1 MAHHIATADG
11 NLTTAATWG
20 VVDATSLLD
29 SQAGNAVLT
38 TTPTGAAAGVTPGA
52 ITIDGM
58 AVKIATRAASPT
70 GTMTVVLRN
79 VTDAADVA
87 GTSVTINVSDIP
99 DDIGTAGNTF
109 SGCSIGWFFFKFAAP
124 VTLTAGKAYNIR
136 ASTSSSSQ
144 VNLFRDATASNWS
157 RMLRTTTTGAPAAG
171 DSMFV
176 LGEWTAAA
184 TKTNRV
190 VTMDSLIGTDYGGG
204 SLVLASLGISKGG
217 TFQYGSTAATNYA
230 FRISGVIQ
238 VWLEGIFTIGTVATP
253 IPRDSTAALELD
265 SGTDGDFGIVSYG
278 TFTVQGLSRSSGKN
292 ITYCRLNTDEAAGQ
306 TVLGVDTDTGWL
318 NGDEIAITTTSTT
331 RDQGETATLNGA
343 AGASS
348 ITVTAGIA
356 AAHGGN
362 ATTKVQAEVILLT
375 RNVRIQG
382 VTAGVTGYVTF
393 QAGTVDVDW
402 CLFRY
407 IAGIQGALKGGV
419 SVNSAS
425 LTSFGWDY
433 NVHRDCDAGVAFD
446 ILVAATL
453 AMTQTHFWSGW
464 TTGGIYI
471 DSAATGAA
479 LTLTDVCLSPD
490 STGTVVAITMGASA
504 TLTLTRVT
512 IAGGGSSAISTAN
525 GTNAVIVATDLNV
538 HAHGSASVSSLT
550 LTGRTRLLFTRPVF
564 WRNGSNAIRVIT
576 LADIDITD
584 GTFFGNTSGSFSIE
598 ERTELIAR
606 NTTFAGDSTSASSYG
621 LSLTS
626 ACPYIKAKF
635 IGCTF
640 SSGTAHTTADIA
652 GTLTAAGHFLDF
664 TFVNTVL
671 GAATEI
677 AASVLAGA
685 FGNSAFRYQRKD
697 GTTNTHET
705 VYPRLGTV
713 AYETSTFRTA
723 APSERLTPSG
733 ATSTFRLR
741 SAIKR
746 APIAITKAL
755 TVTVHVRK
763 DGSYTGSAPRLIAR
777 ANPALG
783 YDSDTV
789 LDTLSVGAGVWE
801 QLTGTTTPVAEE
813 TGVMEFYVDCDG
825 SAGNVFVDDWSAQQG

>member
-1 MAHHIATADG
+1 MAYRVATADG
-11 NLTTAATWG
+11 NLTTAGTWG
-20 VVDATSLLD
+20 AVDATSLLD
-29 SQAGNAVLT
+29 SQAGNSVLS

-52 ITIDGM
+52 ITIDAI
-58 AVKIATRAASPT
+58 AVKIASRAASPA
-70 GTMTVVLRN
+70 GTMTIVLRN
-79 VTDAADVA
+79 VTDGADVA

-99 DDIGTAGNTF
+99 DEVGTPSNTF
-109 SGCSIGWFFFKFAAP
+109 SGCSIGWFLFKLAAP
-124 VTLTAGKAYNIR
+124 VLLVAGKAYNVR
-136 ASTSSSSQ
+136 ASTSSSNM

-184 TKTNRV
+184 TKTDRV

-204 SLVLASLGISKGG
+204 SLVLASLGVGKGG

-278 TFTVQGLSRSSGKN
+278 TFTVQGLSRTSGKN
-292 ITYCRLNTDEAAGQ
+292 ITYCKLNTDEAAGQ

-318 NGDEIAITTTSTT
+318 NGDEIAITTTTQT
-331 RDQGETATLNGA
+331 RDQGETATLSGGA
-343 AGASS
+343 AASS
-348 ITVTAGIA
+348 ITITAGLA

-375 RNVRIQG
+375 RNVRITG
-382 VTAGVTGYVTF
+382 VTAGVTGYIALM
-393 QAGTVDVDW
+393 AGAVDVDW

-407 IAGIQGALKGGV
+407 IAGAQGALKGGV
-419 SVNSAS
+419 SFNSTTFS
-425 LTSFGWDY
+425 SFGWDF
-433 NVHRDCDAGVAFD
+433 NVHRDSAAAVAFD
-446 ILVAATL
+446 ILVAATVTL
-453 AMTQTHFWSGW
+453 THTHFWSGW
-464 TTGGIYI
+464 TTGAVYI
-471 DSAATGAA
+471 DSGATGA
-479 LTLTDVCLSPD
+479 TLVGTDMCIVND
-490 STGTVVAITMGASA
+490 ATGSGAAIQQQAAG
-504 TLTLTRVT
+504 TLTLTRVH
-512 IAGGGSSAISTAN
+512 ISGSGGAALSIGSIDSLVV
-525 GTNAVIVATDLNV
+525 AVDLNM
-538 HAHGSASVSSLT
+538 HGNGSGSNSALT
-550 LTGRTRLLFTRPVF
+550 STGRQRLVWTRPVL
-564 WRNGSNAIRVIT
+564 WRNSAYALRFTNVS
-576 LADIDITD
+576 DIDITD
-584 GTFFGNTSGSFSIE
+584 GTIFANANGGLSIE
-598 ERTELIAR
+598 NPCQSVIR
-606 NTTFAGDSTSASSYG
+606 NTTFAGDGSFASTAGATISSAAQVWRG
-621 LSLTS
+621 
-626 ACPYIKAKF
+626 KF

-652 GTLTAAGHFLDF
+652 GTLTAASTFLDL

-685 FGNSAFRYQRKD
+685 FADSAIRYQRKD

-733 ATSTFRLR
+733 ATSTFKLR
-741 SAIKR
+741 SAVKR
-746 APIAITKAL
+746 APIAATKVL

-763 DGSYTGSAPRLIAR
+763 DAGYTGSAPRLIAR

-789 LDTLSVGAGVWE
+789 LDTLSVGSGVWE

-825 SAGNVFVDDWSAQQG
+825 SAGNVYVDDWSAQQG